1 MPMLET
7 KLMLLLLVANGAPI
21 LLRWLLEGRTTR
33 SVDGGLLLADGQPL
47 FGTTKTI
54 IGLMAS
60 LVATSFVAWLIGW
73 SPLTGCYFA
82 ILAMAGDLLASFIK
96 RRLAIPPSGMAPGLD
111 QIPES
116 LIPLLGVRGIFDL
129 GWIQILVLVLLFIAL
144 DYILSF
150 FLYLLHIRK
159 HPY

>member
-1 MPMLET
+1 MLEM
-7 KLMLLLLVANGAPI
+7 KLMLLLMVANGAPI
-21 LLRWLLEGRTTR
+21 LIHWLLEGRTAR
-33 SVDGGLLLADGQPL
+33 PVDGGLLLADGQPL
-47 FGTTKTI
+47 FGASKTI
-54 IGLMAS
+54 IGLIAS

-82 ILAMAGDLLASFIK
+82 FLAMAGDLLASFIK

-129 GWIQILVLVLLFIAL
+129 GWIQILVLVLLFLVL